1 MKDMKKEYIKPEMEV
16 EVIETESLLLTLS
29 NDTAAMADDDANE
42 FGGPLMEGKER
53 NDNWGGLLW

>member
-1 MKDMKKEYIKPEMEV
+1 MKKEYIKPEMEV

-29 NDTAAMADDDANE
+29 NETHAKVDTDE
-42 FGGPLMEGKER
+42 FGGPLMEGKDR